1 VRACE
6 VSVDID
12 RLRQKLRS
20 GALPR
25 GRQGRT
31 WVGRGSARTCMACD
45 AIIARDDIEIEC
57 DDAAGRPL
65 RFHKECFDAW
75 ETEREAGD

>member
-1 VRACE
+1 
-6 VSVDID
+6 
-12 RLRQKLRS
+12 
-20 GALPR
+20 
-25 GRQGRT
+25 
-31 WVGRGSARTCMACD
+31 MACD
-45 AIIARDDIEIEC
+45 AIIARDDIEVEC

>member
-1 VRACE
+1 M
-6 VSVDID
+6 DID

-25 GRQGRT
+25 DRTSRT
-31 WVGRGSARTCMACD
+31 WVGPGSARTCMACD
-45 AIIARDDIEIEC
+45 QNIARDDIEVEC
-57 DDAAGRPL
+57 DAGDGRPL

-75 ETEREAGD
+75 DEERT

>member
-1 VRACE
+1 M
-6 VSVDID
+6 DID

-25 GRQGRT
+25 RRRAKT
-31 WVGRGSARTCMACD
+31 WMGPGSARRCQACD
-45 AIIARDDIEIEC
+45 QIIARDDTEVEC
-57 DDAAGRPL
+57 DDPEGRPL

-75 ETEREAGD
+75 ETEREAGV